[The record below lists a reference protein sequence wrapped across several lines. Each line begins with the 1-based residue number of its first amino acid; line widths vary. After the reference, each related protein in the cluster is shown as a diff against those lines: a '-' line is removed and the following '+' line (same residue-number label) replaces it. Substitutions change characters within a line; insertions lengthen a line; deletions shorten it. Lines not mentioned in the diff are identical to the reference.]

1 MKIHELINQG
11 AKWGRLSFWER
22 FEYIKLG
29 SSVDEM
35 VLTQYEID
43 SDEWEEFDINGP
55 QCYCEAFEPV
65 PDYLKDYYKK
75 RVLIVNNEREGAYMV
90 LNNEGEYTIC
100 VVGGDEGHSRPI
112 KFCPFCGKKLV

>member
-1 MKIHELINQG
+1 MKLQELINQG
-11 AKWGRLSFWER
+11 AKYGRMSFWER

-29 SSVDEM
+29 PSVDEM

-43 SDEWEEFDINGP
+43 SDEWEDFDICGP
-55 QCYCEAFEPV
+55 QCYCQAFEPV

-112 KFCPFCGKKLV
+112 KFCPFCGRKLV